1 MTEIPHLTT
10 ALSGP
15 LLDIENRLLNQQTAI
30 EAWFRAQWELT
41 PPPLMSSVDIRN
53 AGFKL
58 GVVDTNLFPAGF
70 NNLNPSLMPLAIQ
83 AAQST
88 LSHYHKGCQRI
99 LLIPESHTRHA
110 HYYEN
115 LYVLKSILQKAGY
128 EVRVGSLIEALK
140 APKTLPLSDD
150 KSITLEP
157 VIRQGDRLVLEDF
170 NPCILVLNNDLSD
183 GVPDLLKDLSQ
194 SIIPSLGMGWYQ
206 RLKSQHFQHA
216 RDVNQ
221 AFAEAFNLDPW
232 LINPDFR
239 VCDGIDFV
247 NREGE
252 SCLKKNVSDVLQHI
266 QQKYQEHQVKQAP
279 FVVVKADSGT
289 YGMGILMVKDA
300 EEISN
305 LNRKQRAK
313 LSTLKGAQQLSKVI
327 IQEGIY
333 SFETIGADHAVAEPV
348 VYMIGNHVIGG
359 FYRVHTARGSDEN
372 LNAPGMHFEPLG
384 FAESC
389 NNPDKNADESAN
401 RFYAYGVLARLASLA
416 AAREMA
422 DLNKDKS

>member
-15 LLDIENRLLNQQTAI
+15 LLEIENALLTQQVAI
-30 EAWFRAQWELT
+30 EAWFREQWEKT
-41 PPPLMSSVDIRN
+41 PPPLMSSVDLRN

-70 NNLNPSLMPLAIQ
+70 NNLNPAFIPLAIQ
-83 AAQST
+83 AAQAS
-88 LSHYHKGCQRI
+88 LSHYYSGCKRI

-115 LYVLKSILQKAGY
+115 LYVLKTIIQKAGY
-128 EVRVGSLIEALK
+128 DVRVGSLIDALK
-140 APKTLPLSDD
+140 APKEIPLSEG

-157 VIRQGDRLVLEDF
+157 VMRQNDRLVLEDF
-170 NPCILVLNNDLSD
+170 DPCLLVLNNDLSD
-183 GVPDLLKDLSQ
+183 GIPDILHNLSQ
-194 SIIPSLGMGWYQ
+194 SIVPSMSMGWHQ

-216 RDVNQ
+216 TEVNQ
-221 AFAEAFNLDPW
+221 SFAEKFNLDAW

-239 VCDGIDFV
+239 VCNEVDFV

-252 SCLKKNVSDVLQHI
+252 ACLMKNIDDVLGHI
-266 QQKYQEHQVKQAP
+266 QKKYDEHHVEQAP

-289 YGMGILMVKDA
+289 YGMGILMVRSS
-300 EEISN
+300 EEIKT

-313 LSTLKGAQQLSKVI
+313 LSTLKGAQTLSKVI

-333 SFETIGADHAVAEPV
+333 SYETIGDDNAVAEPV
-348 VYMIGNHVIGG
+348 IYMMGNHVIGG

-372 LNAPGMHFEPLG
+372 LNAPGMHFEPLS
-384 FAESC
+384 FAEPC
-389 NNPDKNADESAN
+389 NNPDANANESAN
-401 RFYAYGVLARLASLA
+401 RFYAYGVLARLSALA
-416 AAREMA
+416 AAREIA
-422 DLNKDKS
+422 DHI